1 MNTEM
6 ILGVTAGLMHII
18 AFVIYYKQM
27 LVGTS
32 RPNTSTWTLW
42 VFISTMN
49 CLSYIVMSKSI
60 VKGLLPIASTTACI
74 MVFFASLFKGKL
86 SKLNI
91 GDEIVLVIGVFS
103 LFVWWAYHSAIY
115 ANLLLQ
121 ICIIISFVP
130 TYRGIWKDFSI
141 EKAWP
146 WFVWSS
152 AYILQIILVFLKWEI
167 WYQLV
172 YPVNCLILHA
182 GIGMLALSKFR
193 SVLLRELEY

>member
-1 MNTEM
+1 MDIEV
-6 ILGVTAGLMHII
+6 ILGVSAGLIHVI

-32 RPNTSTWTLW
+32 HPNISTWTLW

-49 CLSYIVMSKSI
+49 CLSYIIMSRSI
-60 VKGLLPIASTTACI
+60 VKGLLPIASTAACI

-91 GDEIVLVIGVFS
+91 GDEIALMIGVFS
-103 LFVWWAYHSAIY
+103 LFVWWAYRSAIY

-121 ICIIISFVP
+121 ICIIVSFAP
-130 TYRGIWKDFSI
+130 TYRDIWKNFSI

-152 AYILQIILVFLKWEI
+152 AYILQIFIVFLKWEI

-172 YPVNCLILHA
+172 YPINCLILYA
-182 GIGMLALSKFR
+182 GVGILS
-193 SVLLRELEY
+193 LRKPKGGF